1 MFDYSEANLDSLK
14 NDLDRTIE
22 ECKKLVENIKS
33 STNIN
38 LKDFDELEST
48 VYDVSGRVAFL
59 GDVHPEEGI
68 RDFGNE
74 ADSVIQNFALEIF
87 NDDNLYKKY
96 NEIDISD
103 ADEESIEFHK
113 DLGIDFKNA
122 GHGLSNESRKRLV
135 EIDKKLID
143 EEVDTARKRLGTQK
157 EVDGKIEEGDIVYL
171 NIQEK
176 DGKKIKEGGHSSEFS
191 APFDS
196 LTKEYQ
202 KKLKGKKPGVKLDVK
217 IFEFEENMGRE
228 SVIKYLLQID
238 ESKEDAVVPESEVY
252 DAEILKITRTEQA
265 EMNQDFFDQYF
276 GKDQVSNEDEAREKI
291 EEVLKKYNT
300 KQLVWAQE
308 EPRNMGAWTHILNRL
323 RHIPFELVARRAS
336 AATASGS
343 PKYAATRQRLII
355 EEVFK

>member
-1 MFDYSEANLDSLK
+1 MFNYSEANLDSLK
-14 NDLDRTIE
+14 NDLDKTIE

-135 EIDKKLID
+135 EIDKKLI
-143 EEVDTARKRLGTQK
+143 ELGISFQK
-157 EVDGKIEEGDIVYL
+157 I
-171 NIQEK
+171 
-176 DGKKIKEGGHSSEFS
+176 
-191 APFDS
+191 
-196 LTKEYQ
+196 
-202 KKLKGKKPGVKLDVK
+202 
-217 IFEFEENMGRE
+217 
-228 SVIKYLLQID
+228 
-238 ESKEDAVVPESEVY
+238 
-252 DAEILKITRTEQA
+252 
-265 EMNQDFFDQYF
+265 
-276 GKDQVSNEDEAREKI
+276 
-291 EEVLKKYNT
+291 
-300 KQLVWAQE
+300 
-308 EPRNMGAWTHILNRL
+308 
-323 RHIPFELVARRAS
+323 
-336 AATASGS
+336 
-343 PKYAATRQRLII
+343 
-355 EEVFK
+355 